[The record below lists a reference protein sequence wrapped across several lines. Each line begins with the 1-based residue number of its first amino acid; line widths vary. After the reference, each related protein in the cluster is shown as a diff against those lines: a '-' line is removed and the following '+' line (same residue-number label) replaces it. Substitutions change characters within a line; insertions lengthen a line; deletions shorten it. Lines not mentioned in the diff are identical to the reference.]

1 MGGVGCFWIV
11 PLYRRH
17 KVRYALLATLP
28 NCADDRLAL
37 LGLLVPGDKM
47 KWTDPVPFARDMITL
62 ARPLR
67 LLGRWRPPK
76 DRLYRV
82 ATSRTVRGDYLVTRY
97 SPAVRKRIHILARRA
112 EYCRDLGD
120 LFSCRAIGAH

>member
-1 MGGVGCFWIV
+1 MGAMGGVGCFWIV

-47 KWTDPVPFARDMITL
+47 KSTDPVPFARDTITL
-62 ARPLR
+62 PRPLR
-67 LLGRWRPPK
+67 LLGR
-76 DRLYRV
+76 
-82 ATSRTVRGDYLVTRY
+82 
-97 SPAVRKRIHILARRA
+97 
-112 EYCRDLGD
+112 
-120 LFSCRAIGAH
+120 